1 MARSRFIRAERL
13 RNQNVV
19 LYKRGEAALPIE
31 LALPLTVAL
40 GRFGMRAPVALLI
53 IGMLG
58 PPLLPAVDDHLG
70 VHRVGFNLV
79 PVVIGAATTLA
90 LRLAANALLESVR
103 GGVKASLA
111 IRTAVGRGQRNSSE
125 IGKSSNL

>member
-1 MARSRFIRAERL
+1 
-13 RNQNVV
+13 
-19 LYKRGEAALPIE
+19 
-31 LALPLTVAL
+31 
-40 GRFGMRAPVALLI
+40 
-53 IGMLG
+53 
-58 PPLLPAVDDHLG
+58 LG

-125 IGKSSNL
+125 IGKTFQPLSKTDSDV